1 MKTGHSEH
9 VDMLAGPGAS
19 SSLAAPA
26 RRWLLKVD
34 SASMVLIQAT
44 MAVMVLLVSSQVL
57 SRYLFSESID
67 WADEGSRLAF
77 VWAIFLAI
85 PHGLKQGVHVGIDVL
100 TNRLPARWQERLAR
114 FMLLVSGGLMVV
126 VCYQAVMV
134 SIDTWEELMPTLPVT
149 ASVFY
154 FPVMLSCGHALLHL
168 LFMAWQGTDTWRE
181 PDNEEAIS

>member
-1 MKTGHSEH
+1 MKTGHSEQAQ
-9 VDMLAGPGAS
+9 MFARPGS
-19 SSLAAPA
+19 DDSLAVSV
-26 RRWLLKVD
+26 RRWLLRVD
-34 SASMVLIQAT
+34 IASRYVIYVA
-44 MAVMVLLVSSQVL
+44 MAAMVLLVSSQVF
-57 SRYLFSESID
+57 SRYLLSESID

-100 TNRLPARWQERLAR
+100 TNRLPAQWQERLAR
-114 FMLLVSGGLMVV
+114 LMLLISGVLMVV

-168 LFMAWQGTDTWRE
+168 LFMAWQGSNTWRE
-181 PDNEEAIS
+181 PDNEGIVS

>member
-9 VDMLAGPGAS
+9 ADMLAGPGAG
-19 SSLAAPA
+19 SSLAASV
-26 RRWLLKVD
+26 RRCLLGVD
-34 SASMVLIQAT
+34 RASMVLIQAT
-44 MAVMVLLVSSQVL
+44 MAMMVLLVSSQVF
-57 SRYLFSESID
+57 SRYLLSESID

-100 TNRLPARWQERLAR
+100 TNRLPAHWQERLAR
-114 FMLLVSGGLMVV
+114 LMLLISGVLMVV

-168 LFMAWQGTDTWRE
+168 LFMAWQGTTTWRE
-181 PDNEEAIS
+181 PDNEEELS

>member
-1 MKTGHSEH
+1 MKAGSSEQPQ
-9 VDMLAGPGAS
+9 MLNGAGPLP
-19 SSLAAPA
+19 SLADIV
-26 RRWLLKVD
+26 RRYLLRVD
-34 SASMVLIQAT
+34 KASMALIQVT
-44 MAVMVLLVSSQVL
+44 MAVMVLLVSSQVF
-57 SRYLFSESID
+57 SRYLLSESID

-100 TNRLPARWQERLAR
+100 TSKLPARLQEQLAR
-114 FMLLVSGGLMVV
+114 LMLLISGVLMVV
-126 VCYQAVMV
+126 VSYQAVIV
-134 SIDTWEELMPTLPVT
+134 SIDTWGELMPTLPVT

-181 PDNEEAIS
+181 PDNEEEVS